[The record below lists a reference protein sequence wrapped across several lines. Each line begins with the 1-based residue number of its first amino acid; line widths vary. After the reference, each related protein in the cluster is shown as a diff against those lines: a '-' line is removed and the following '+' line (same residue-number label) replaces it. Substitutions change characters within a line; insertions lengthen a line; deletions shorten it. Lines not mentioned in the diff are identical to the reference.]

1 MRREASGFLTSRDKE
16 IVGDFIKNMRNYM
29 RHVDLYEMTKT
40 FYDRRQQELKE
51 RLLNKNGSIDV
62 SKVTDDHLYDAG
74 VSKREV
80 D

>member
-1 MRREASGFLTSRDKE
+1 
-16 IVGDFIKNMRNYM
+16 M

-74 VSKREV
+74 VSKREF

>member
-40 FYDRRQQELKE
+40 FYDRRQKELKE

-74 VSKREV
+74 VSKREF